1 MDWKRLKIDGPTPCD
16 GDTVLEVPNAAAG
29 GQSRAGEAGANLT
42 AVLAD
47 QRATA
52 QAQLDDAMAALQ
64 RYSRI
69 KGVRK
74 SDIARASLGPALLKK
89 RLDDIDARIAAANA
103 ALSRGE
109 AVGLKS

>member
-1 MDWKRLKIDGPTPCD
+1 MTEQEAAVDYGGKARAVTSMP
-16 GDTVLEVPNAAAG
+16 PNAAAG

-89 RLDDIDARIAAANA
+89 RLDDIDARIAAAND
-103 ALSRGE
+103 
-109 AVGLKS
+109 